1 MVEGKT
7 KRNYALQLKGEKFK
21 KKKKDGD
28 SCQGTESARKQDKQ
42 IRATDWKSEFTTHD
56 MYRL

>member
-21 KKKKDGD
+21 KKKKRWGLLLGYRK
-28 SCQGTESARKQDKQ
+28 CQKVGQADQSN
-42 IRATDWKSEFTTHD
+42 
-56 MYRL
+56 